1 MIVLLSG
8 HRISV
13 NWKIYLETVF
23 LDVCFFFFSFL
34 IGKHGFQCSEI
45 NNECTNILPVSP
57 HRHAHYISS
66 WASWTTACRIKSR
79 RLACFRNNIHE
90 MSKPNPPLHEA
101 PAGNR
106 CLCNSEGWGP
116 TLLFI
121 LLFFL
126 FFFFLQTHSLCSHY
140 YLGDLALNQGQR
152 CSTFW
157 LLITTVRLTYF
168 KRSKR
173 EMARDDGAAA
183 AAAAADAAA
192 C

>member
-1 MIVLLSG
+1 MLHFETSSIMIGLLSG

-13 NWKIYLETVF
+13 NWKLYLEIVC
-23 LDVCFFFFSFL
+23 LDVFFSFP
-34 IGKHGFQCSEI
+34 IGKHGFQCSKI

-57 HRHAHYISS
+57 RRHALYISS
-66 WASWTTACRIKSR
+66 WASRTTACRIKSR

-116 TLLFI
+116 ALLF
-121 LLFFL
+121 LLL
-126 FFFFLQTHSLCSHY
+126 FFLQTHSLCSHY

-152 CSTFW
+152 RSTFW

-173 EMARDDGAAA
+173 EMAKDDGAAA
-183 AAAAADAAA
+183 AAAVAA